1 MGMVG
6 GVGVDGRLGLGGDSS
21 RKRGVEL
28 VGFQRR
34 PAEACRMCCWAV
46 VVESRMRKGDC
57 C

>member
-1 MGMVG
+1 MGIEG
-6 GVGVDGRLGLGGDSS
+6 GVGVEGRLGLGGDSS
-21 RKRGVEL
+21 RNRGVEL

-34 PAEACRMCCWAV
+34 PAEACRMCCWVA